1 MKRFTAWLNLL
12 ATFAIL
18 MIFYTGL
25 NTLTN
30 GSPSYD
36 INIYLTFMFSG
47 VLLAATVNSMLYI
60 NTLHKDIDDLEKA
73 NKIKNSEKATIENEK

>member
-18 MIFYTGL
+18 AIFYTGL

-30 GSPSYD
+30 QSIAYD
-36 INIYLTFMFSG
+36 INIYLTFIFSG
-47 VLLAATVNSMLYI
+47 VVLAATVNSMLYI
-60 NTLHKDIDDLEKA
+60 NTLHKDVEELKSQNNNESQKV
-73 NKIKNSEKATIENEK
+73 TIENEK

>member
-1 MKRFTAWLNLL
+1 ML

-30 GSPSYD
+30 GEIKWD
-36 INIYLTFMFSG
+36 VGLYLIFMFSA
-47 VLLAATVNSMLYI
+47 VTLSSTINSMLYI
-60 NTLHKDIDDLEKA
+60 NTLHKDIDDLQKTNNDQVKEKV
-73 NKIKNSEKATIENEK
+73 ISENEK

>member
-1 MKRFTAWLNLL
+1 MKRFTAWLNML

-30 GSPSYD
+30 GEIKWD
-36 INIYLTFMFSG
+36 VGLYLIFMFSA
-47 VLLAATVNSMLYI
+47 VTLSSTINSMLYI
-60 NTLHKDIDDLEKA
+60 NTLHKDIDDLQKTNNDQVKEKV
-73 NKIKNSEKATIENEK
+73 ILENEK